1 MVWRKSRQN
10 EWFKRGGEGKCRG
23 GEKITKI
30 AGGVMELWVH
40 LPWVPWPLMAGD
52 AVVTA
57 VCMSHI
63 QSPSHHHNHRCHFH
77 HHHRCHHHCRFCHC
91 HWPRHITPLNV
102 FSSSMTSSTPSKCWP
117 VLKQWTQCCGHRNLR
132 SPLDDWTLWG
142 AKDISQWK
150 TKPKSRNPKI

>member
-10 EWFKRGGEGKCRG
+10 EWFKRGVEGKCRG
-23 GEKITKI
+23 REKITKI
-30 AGGVMELWVH
+30 ARGVMELWVH

-91 HWPRHITPLNV
+91 HWPHHITPLNV
-102 FSSSMTSSTPSKCWP
+102 FSSSMTSSTPSKCSHLRWNS
-117 VLKQWTQCCGHRNLR
+117 GH
-132 SPLDDWTLWG
+132 S
-142 AKDISQWK
+142 AADIATSILLSSTELSEGQK
-150 TKPKSRNPKI
+150 TSVSERKT